1 MGRQAVTERPICIL
15 GAGYVGLV
23 SGACLAEAGASS
35 GSGSGGA
42 APVLCIDIDDDLVAR
57 LCRGE
62 LPLHEPGLAALV
74 ARGLGSGRLAF
85 SSDPERVQ
93 DAQVVLVSVGTWA
106 RRGDD
111 RTDVSHVHAA
121 ARSVAP
127 FLAADALVVTRST
140 VPVGT
145 TRALGLELA
154 RLTGRAIAVA
164 SNPEFLREGSAITD
178 FMHPA
183 RVVIGCAPGPAGDD
197 AAVLLRTLYAPLD
210 APVLRLSLESA
221 ELAKYAANAL
231 LATKVSFMNELSAL
245 CEVAGADVAAIA
257 EALALD
263 PRIGP
268 GHLTPGP
275 GLGGSCLPKDLRAL
289 AEMAEAHGVAAHVAR
304 GVLAADAAH
313 KRRLADGI
321 LALAP
326 RRVAILGLSFK
337 ADTSDLRSSP
347 ALDLITTL
355 RAHGIT
361 LAAHD
366 PHAATAPAAR
376 PLLPADVALAPDP
389 YAACADADV
398 TVIATEWDSY
408 RSLDLTRIAATMR
421 GRHLVDLRAIIAPTA
436 AAAASLDLY
445 TLGQPRPA
453 VPAGTVNRQST
464 PLSAH
469 D

>member
-1 MGRQAVTERPICIL
+1 MTARPVCIL

-23 SGACLAEAGASS
+23 SGACLAEAGGA
-35 GSGSGGA
+35 GS

-62 LPLHEPGLAALV
+62 LPLHEPGLAELV

-85 SSDPERVQ
+85 TSDPERVQ
-93 DAQVVLVSVGTWA
+93 GAGLVLVSVGTWA

-145 TRALGLELA
+145 TRALGVELS
-154 RLTGRAIAVA
+154 RLTGRPIAVA

-183 RVVIGCAPGPAGDD
+183 RVVIGCAPGPVGDD
-197 AAVLLRTLYAPLD
+197 AAARLRALYAPLG

-245 CEVAGADVAAIA
+245 CEATGADVAAIA
-257 EALALD
+257 DALALD

-289 AEMAEAHGVAAHVAR
+289 AEMADAHGTAAHVAR

-347 ALDLITTL
+347 AVDLITTL
-355 RAHGIT
+355 RGHGIT
-361 LAAHD
+361 ITAHD

-376 PLLPADVALAPDP
+376 PLLPADVTLAPDP
-389 YAACADADV
+389 YAACAGADV

-408 RSLDLTRIAATMR
+408 RDLDLARVGASMR
-421 GRHLVDLRAIIAPTA
+421 GRHLVDLRTVIAPA
-436 AAAASLDLY
+436 AAAAAGLDLHAMGHPY
-445 TLGQPRPA
+445 ARPA
-453 VPAGTVNRQST
+453 PASPST
-464 PLSAH
+464 EPHPHTSRWV
-469 D
+469 

>member
-1 MGRQAVTERPICIL
+1 MTARPVCIL

-23 SGACLAEAGASS
+23 SGACLAEAGGA
-35 GSGSGGA
+35 GS

-62 LPLHEPGLAALV
+62 LPLHEPGLAQLV

-85 SSDPERVQ
+85 TSDPERVQ
-93 DAQVVLVSVGTWA
+93 GAGLVLVSVGTWA

-145 TRALGLELA
+145 TRALGVELS
-154 RLTGRAIAVA
+154 RLTGRPIAVA

-183 RVVIGCAPGPAGDD
+183 RVVIGCAPGPVGDD
-197 AAVLLRTLYAPLD
+197 AAARLRALYAPLG

-245 CEVAGADVAAIA
+245 CEATGADVAAIA
-257 EALALD
+257 DALALD

-289 AEMAEAHGVAAHVAR
+289 AEMAEAHGVPAHVVR
-304 GVLAADAAH
+304 GVVAADAAH
-313 KRRLADGI
+313 KRRLADTI

-347 ALDLITTL
+347 AIDLISTL
-355 RAHGIT
+355 RGHGLAI
-361 LAAHD
+361 AAHD

-389 YAACADADV
+389 YAACTGADV

-408 RSLDLTRIAATMR
+408 RDLDLERLAATMR
-421 GRHLVDLRAIIAPTA
+421 GRHLVDLRAVITPA
-436 AAAASLDLY
+436 AAAAAGLDLH
-445 TLGQPRPA
+445 TLGQPHRATPTLPA
-453 VPAGTVNRQST
+453 APAAPVNRQST